1 VINGLASRFTSSSLR
16 APVGVQRTSRFAGL
30 ALGCAICVVLPACWS
45 PSGIFG
51 PPTKAPDCSSYSW
64 IVIPLSS
71 AELLVLD
78 PGATPPQARLK
89 VGPSVDTSK
98 PATRGRFKAGH
109 HGVASETGGG
119 LPRSLL
125 RVQVGV
131 DLGAP
136 ASGPALEDVGMV
148 EQAVE

>member
-1 VINGLASRFTSSSLR
+1 MKAKNTICLWFDKDAHEAARFY
-16 APVGVQRTSRFAGL
+16 A
-30 ALGCAICVVLPACWS
+30 
-45 PSGIFG
+45 
-51 PPTKAPDCSSYSW
+51 
-64 IVIPLSS
+64 
-71 AELLVLD
+71 
-78 PGATPPQARLK
+78 ATFPNSEVMAA
-89 VGPSVDTSK
+89 SVDTSK